1 MIFFKWHGKT
11 QPEEFHL
18 KCSANEA
25 SSFQKCSDSRNTA
38 QGNTVGVRLYSLV
51 LVIDFKQRSACVCVY
66 VGRQSRGYAW
76 LLEAKCHPV
85 GSGRKGF
92 AACVNHIVSN
102 LLILKSASQN

>member
-1 MIFFKWHGKT
+1 MLRQSEYSTREYSRSPTVF
-11 QPEEFHL
+11 P
-18 KCSANEA
+18 CA
-25 SSFQKCSDSRNTA
+25 SQTA
-38 QGNTVGVRLYSLV
+38 QCV
-51 LVIDFKQRSACVCVY
+51 CVCVY